1 MSRTAWFLLAP
12 LGKSDFYALGQQWAI
27 LGHSL
32 AQAYHGLGLI
42 PDDHPS
48 ACSIRGALRAAG
60 DGWARKYQRQLAA
73 GWASEGGFFARVGG
87 LGEAIGNART
97 TIVRDTAA
105 IAIGWAMVGALL
117 FGVAYLVLTG
127 AISTAHAAAAS
138 PGATGDLAKAMLKSV
153 FPFLGG
159 ASSLAQGLGTIAST
173 LCLVAAVCAGI
184 VALWTSGVLMVEW
197 VDHPDTF
204 KQRYSVPFF
213 LGRLVVAMGLL
224 IPISG
229 WSGGQMIAGAAAAWG
244 SDKASEAWAAMVGYL
259 SSQSGD
265 LVSIPTVSEADL
277 LNTVANLVAVEAC
290 RAGINQDSSA
300 IGAKVSVNELVRDDS
315 LAAIGM
321 PSGWTTNGG
330 AGGWSYD
337 YTSALFD
344 GASDAL
350 VIGGCGKI
358 VLPSV
363 SAAGSAGSRIAQAQ
377 AQAFSE
383 IHQIVATYT
392 EELAA
397 ARVACRDTAIRC
409 QDPDASVLASL
420 PATYRA
426 KLNANIRNAMS
437 SANSEAQS
445 RIKAI
450 STGQGWVGAGQ
461 YAMQL
466 ANLLGSIEAAGT
478 ALPQVS
484 PPTIEAGQD
493 LVDAALENAG
503 QALNDSGNPLFRS
516 FDSLGSGQEGGF
528 DSLFSSIAGP
538 LWSVLAQVDSMNP
551 LAGMAT
557 IGRATYRTGI
567 GLVIG
572 VNLFSDPPA
581 GGVEADGHSK
591 TPAAKMKKGKIS
603 RASSALTNR
612 LKSVGGSLSNG
623 LSSMFSAIQPVVN
636 MIAWPLIIVG
646 LAMAYYVPLLPFVR
660 FYFAVVSWL
669 LAVVECILLLP
680 IALVMMVNAERAAGA
695 FGPAAKAGL
704 WSVAAMVARP
714 ILTLAG
720 FVAGL
725 MVLSEAVGLLNAVM
739 LPMLRGTQ
747 TGGMMGMLMADGV
760 FAFVTYLVIYLGL
773 VYVTANTATKAGEL
787 LPSAAYRWFGANA
800 SGERDDGS
808 AVGAAIG
815 GTVAKLD
822 RAMHGIGRTAARK

>member
-1 MSRTAWFLLAP
+1 MSRAAWFLLSP
-12 LGKSDFYALGQQWAI
+12 FGKSDFQALGHQWAI
-27 LGHSL
+27 MGRSL
-32 AQAYHGLGLI
+32 AQAYHCLGLI
-42 PDDHPS
+42 PDDYPS
-48 ACSIRGALRAAG
+48 SVCTIRGALRAAC
-60 DGWARKYQRQLAA
+60 DGWARKYRRQLLA
-73 GWASEGGFFARVGG
+73 GWASESDFFARVGG
-87 LGEAIGNART
+87 LAEAVLEART

-105 IAIGWAMVGALL
+105 LAIGWAMVGALV
-117 FGVAYLVLTG
+117 FGLLYLVLTG

-138 PGATGDLAKAMLKSV
+138 TGATGDLAKAMLKAL

-159 ASSLAQGLGTIAST
+159 ASSLAQGLGRIASS
-173 LCLVAAVCAGI
+173 LCHIAALCGGI
-184 VALWTSGVLMVEW
+184 VAVWTSGVLMVEW

-224 IPISG
+224 IPLSG

-244 SDKASEAWAAMVGYL
+244 SDRASAAWEAMVGYL

-265 LVSIPTVSEADL
+265 LVAIPTVSEADL
-277 LNTVANLVAVEAC
+277 LSTIANLVAVEAC
-290 RAGINQDSSA
+290 KAGINGDSGV
-300 IGAKVSVNELVRDDS
+300 IGAKVSVSELVRDDS

-363 SAAGSAGSRIAQAQ
+363 GAAGSAGARVAQAQ

-397 ARVACRDTAIRC
+397 ARIACRDGAARC
-409 QDPDASVLASL
+409 QDPDASALASL

-426 KLNANIRNAMS
+426 KLNQNIRNALS

-450 STGQGWVGAGQ
+450 STQQGWVGAGQ

-478 ALPQVS
+478 ALPQIT
-484 PPTIEAGQD
+484 PPQPSIDAGREVIEA
-493 LVDAALENAG
+493 ALQNAG
-503 QALNDSGNPLFRS
+503 QALNDAGNPLFRS

-528 DSLFSSIAGP
+528 DSLFSSIATP

-557 IGRATYRTGI
+557 VGRATYRTGI
-567 GLVIG
+567 GLLIG
-572 VNLFSDPPA
+572 CNIFSDPPS
-581 GGVEADGHSK
+581 GGVEAAS
-591 TPAAKMKKGKIS
+591 PAARMKAGRIN

-612 LKSVGGSLSNG
+612 LKSVGGALSNG
-623 LSSMFSAIQPVVN
+623 LSNMFSAIQPVVN

-669 LAVVECILLLP
+669 LAVVEAILLLP
-680 IALVMMVNAERAAGA
+680 IALLMMINAERAAGA

-747 TGGMMGMLMADGV
+747 TGGLMGILMADGV
-760 FAFVTYLVIYLGL
+760 FAFVTYIVTYLGL
-773 VYVTANTATKAGEL
+773 VYVTANAATKAAEL
-787 LPSAAYRWFGANA
+787 LPGAAYRWFGANA

-822 RAMHGIGRTAARK
+822 RAMHGLGRSAARK